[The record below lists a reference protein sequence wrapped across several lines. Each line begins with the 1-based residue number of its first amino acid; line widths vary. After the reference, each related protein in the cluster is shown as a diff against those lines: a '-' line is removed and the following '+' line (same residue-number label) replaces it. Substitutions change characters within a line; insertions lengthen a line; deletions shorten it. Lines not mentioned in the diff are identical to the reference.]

1 MLKFAAVGIDEFEVF
16 GSRFSLLAGGIVRDY
31 ALVALDSA
39 RLIAHSTLS
48 DSLLEESLAGIGR
61 IWEAVRQLL
70 VGIHGSLAI
79 VGSNVCFSLLEHGSR
94 RDGGV
99 GVFLQETVDKFDFGC
114 VAFGETQHHRLLVE
128 RIITGGVVG
137 GVGAVVSRGRL
148 IVALGIVVGVA
159 DSAVGIGTRS
169 LAERL

>member
-137 GVGAVVSRGRL
+137 GVGAVVSRGSL
-148 IVALGIVVGVA
+148 IVAFGIVVGVA